1 MIYRIAAFCIEVG
14 VRQFFQRLNVTGEA
28 PIKSGPV
35 IIAAN
40 HPNQAVDSFLV
51 GTTFH
56 RPVSFLAKSTLFEN
70 RFLSVFFRSMR
81 MIPVYRAM
89 DKSDTS
95 LNDQMFRDVVTK
107 LHEGEAIA
115 IFPEGT
121 SSEQRRLL
129 PLKTGVARIALQAE
143 AEKNFEAGLKIQPVG
158 LTYLSPRIFQSSV
171 NVAIGEPIT
180 VKDFKARYETD
191 PHNAVREL
199 TAELEERLTR
209 LTVTVPKLELQQDVE
224 RIVQLFDEESDLRE
238 RMQFIANVSSE
249 ISEVLPAETARIR
262 EEMELLS
269 QLGFELGFFG
279 IGSQAMISQRI
290 TKSQLVGGLVGRILH
305 FVPYYLTR
313 ASVQLSVKDP
323 HNLASVKIGYGVLWY
338 GLWYLALLWTA
349 LSIGLSGFLSF
360 AVVILIMV
368 LGDRSNRFTEGAMI
382 YLRHAW
388 SQLVSGGA
396 QKDSAE
402 AAYHRRV
409 DEFLARR
416 ETLRQRLLSLTDA
429 YKAGTH

>member
-290 TKSQLVGGLVGRILH
+290 TKSQLVG
-305 FVPYYLTR
+305 
-313 ASVQLSVKDP
+313 VQLSVKDP